1 MNEVQTQSQS
11 GTESQR
17 SEEHISDVRALLI
30 EQLRVLKSAP
40 MDKVGEEIKRARSM
54 SELAQV
60 IVNSA
65 KVEVDYIQAVKGASE
80 STFLQE
86 KEQEH
91 VPQIPTTPQS
101 PLPSTDPLTRIGPP
115 NNHPWRNGMTRH
127 KLKG

>member
-11 GTESQR
+11 GTER
-17 SEEHISDVRALLI
+17 PKNEEHISDVRALLI

-40 MDKVGEEIKRARSM
+40 TDKVAEEIKRSRSM

-65 KVEVDYIQAVKGASE
+65 KVEVEYIEAVKGASE

-86 KEQEH
+86 KEQERLPH
-91 VPQIPTTPQS
+91 IPTTPQS
-101 PLPSTDPLTRIGPP
+101 PLPSADPDIRIGPP
-115 NNHPWRNGMTRH
+115 KQHPWREGITRH